1 MQVQIDLKDRVGEL
15 LEILEYV
22 ELKIVDALDFDKNIE
37 ELSTKELIKRYKK
50 LNNSSSKAVDTLY
63 KAIEILEIYEF

>member
-22 ELKIVDALDFDKNIE
+22 ELKIVDAMDFNTNIE
-37 ELSTKELIKRYKK
+37 ELSTKELRKRYKK